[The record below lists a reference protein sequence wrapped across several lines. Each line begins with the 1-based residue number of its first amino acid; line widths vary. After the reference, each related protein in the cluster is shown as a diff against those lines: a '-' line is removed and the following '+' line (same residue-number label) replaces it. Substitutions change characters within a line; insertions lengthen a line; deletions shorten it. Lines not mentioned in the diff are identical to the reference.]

1 VALFF
6 CALYLMRVLGKL
18 GLAFFV
24 VALAVIYA
32 QTFPSMTSQS
42 EILVRLLLWLWVAI
56 NTAILVTLLVNACFQ
71 QAFPGNQFKASLAGM
86 LHEVARRLAA
96 PDAEAPPTFGETAA
110 QFNQLQSLFAQAS
123 RATPEIAAD
132 PLAWRSRPLCA
143 ATSWRPC
150 CKQTRRIVTIAS
162 SCRRRYFS

>member
-1 VALFF
+1 
-6 CALYLMRVLGKL
+6 M
-18 GLAFFV
+18 
-24 VALAVIYA
+24 
-32 QTFPSMTSQS
+32 
-42 EILVRLLLWLWVAI
+42 VAI

-71 QAFPGNQFKASLAGM
+71 QAFPGNQFKARLAGM

-132 PLAWRSRPLCA
+132 PGLALAAGRHFALLPADGPAASR
-143 ATSWRPC
+143 RGG
-150 CKQTRRIVTIAS
+150 
-162 SCRRRYFS
+162 